1 MTFPT
6 LGEDKV
12 AWEVAGDALGSKP
25 ETSHCVGASGLINLR
40 AIGQGYREQEA
51 QTGGKD
57 RRRMELVT

>member
-1 MTFPT
+1 M
-6 LGEDKV
+6 

-25 ETSHCVGASGLINLR
+25 ETSPCVGASGLINLR
-40 AIGQGYREQEA
+40 AVGQGYREREA

>member
-6 LGEDKV
+6 LWGDKV
-12 AWEVAGDALGSKP
+12 DWEVAGDALGSKR
-25 ETSHCVGASGLINLR
+25 EISHCVGASSLINLR
-40 AIGQGYREQEA
+40 AMGQGYWEREA